1 MNHLNIGITGCGIGG
16 LAVAALLAKQGHKL
30 TLFDQFDAPSPI
42 GSGLVVQPVGLE
54 VLRTIGAAEHALRLG
69 ANITSMEGFETPS
82 NRKVL
87 DVRYENGFGLAAHRA
102 SLFDAL
108 YQCVCATG
116 CEIRANAKVQSSE
129 LQGNGRVI
137 TLTSGEV
144 CGPFDLV
151 IDASGANSPLTPLQA
166 KPITYGALWGVV
178 DWPANTALAQNQL
191 QQRYHSASK
200 MIGILPI
207 GTLPNDD
214 TPKATIFWSLR
225 QQDFDTW
232 RNKPLAD
239 WKAEVTALWPDI
251 APFLSQ
257 ITSHDDLT
265 MARYKHGA
273 LWKNFDTKLA
283 FIGDAAHVASP
294 QLGQGANMALLDA
307 AALAQSL
314 ERHPLQ
320 TALSA
325 YQKARRTHVHLY
337 QLMSWTLTPMYQ
349 SDSKIMPWL
358 RNWVLAP
365 LSKIAPFPWLL
376 SKIGS
381 GNIIPPIQRPKP

>member
-1 MNHLNIGITGCGIGG
+1 MDSLNIGIAGCGIGG
-16 LAVAALLAKQGHKL
+16 LAVATLLAKQGHKVA
-30 TLFDQFDAPSPI
+30 LFDQFNAPSPI

-69 ANITSMEGFETPS
+69 AKITSMEGFETPS

-87 DVRYENGFGLAAHRA
+87 DVRYEKGFGLAIHRA

-108 YQCVCATG
+108 YQCARVAG
-116 CEIRANAKVQSSE
+116 CEIRANSMVQSTE
-129 LQGNGRVI
+129 LQNGGRVI
-137 TLTSGEV
+137 TLTSGKV

-151 IDASGANSPLTPLQA
+151 IDASGANSPLSPLQA

-191 QQRYHSASK
+191 QQRYHSADK

-207 GTLPNDD
+207 GTMPDDD

-225 QQDFDTW
+225 QKEFDAW
-232 RNKPLAD
+232 QGAPLAD
-239 WKAEVTALWPDI
+239 WKAEATALWPDI

-273 LWKNFDTKLA
+273 MWKNFDTKLA

-307 AALAQSL
+307 AALAEAL
-314 ERHPLQ
+314 AKHPLQ
-320 TALSA
+320 TALPA
-325 YQKARRTHVHLY
+325 YQKARRAHVHLY
-337 QLMSWTLTPMYQ
+337 QIMSWGLTPMYQ

-365 LSKIAPFPWLL
+365 LSKIPPFPWLL

-381 GNIIPPIQRPKP
+381 GNIIPPIQRPRP

>member
-1 MNHLNIGITGCGIGG
+1 MDSLNIGVAGCGIGG
-16 LAVAALLAKQGHKL
+16 LAVATLLAKQGHNV
-30 TLFDQFDAPSPI
+30 TLFDQFSSPSPV
-42 GSGLVVQPVGLE
+42 GSGLVIQPVGLD
-54 VLRTIGAAEHALRLG
+54 VLRTIGAAEYALNLG
-69 ANITSMEGFETPS
+69 AKIATMEGYETPS

-87 DVRYENGFGLAAHRA
+87 NVRYEKGFGLAIHRA

-108 YQCVCATG
+108 YQCVQAAE
-116 CEIRANAKVQSSE
+116 CEIRTNATVQSTE
-129 LQGNGRVI
+129 LQDSGRVI

-151 IDASGANSPLTPLQA
+151 IDASGANSPLSPLQA
-166 KPITYGALWGVV
+166 EPITYGALWGVV

-191 QQRYHSASK
+191 QQRYYSANK

-207 GTLPNDD
+207 GTM
-214 TPKATIFWSLR
+214 PKATIFWSIR
-225 QQDFDTW
+225 QNDFAAW
-232 RNKPLAD
+232 RDAPLAD
-239 WKAEVTALWPDI
+239 WKAEATALWPDI

-273 LWKNFDTKLA
+273 LWKNIDTRLA

-307 AALAQSL
+307 AALAETL
-314 ERHPLQ
+314 EKYPLQ
-320 TALSA
+320 TALPA
-325 YQKARRTHVHLY
+325 YQKARRAHVHLY

-349 SDSKIMPWL
+349 SESKIMPWL
-358 RNWVLAP
+358 RNWILAP
-365 LSKIAPFPWLL
+365 LSNIAPFPWLL

-381 GNIIPPIQRPKP
+381 GNIIPPIQRPTP